1 MQYQSFQSLPITDL
15 VELTLS
21 PEIEKQ
27 IIYFPNGEIKPRH
40 VEILEEIRNFASTI
54 TIYSFFYLSSGVK
67 VRAYFLEP
75 KSVSNSAL
83 IFFNRS
89 GTGELG
95 KIEHKT
101 LFTNFFGLKTLLGQ
115 GYSLVISQLHGVDGG
130 ESMSDSCG
138 PKDAKCLQD
147 LHDILIQ
154 YSKINPD
161 KIGMIGGSSG
171 GLMTY
176 QAAKHFDWL
185 KTGIIIASPV
195 DENRSLKEREDDLK
209 NTKSQHYNINNEKE
223 LDYRSPIK
231 WVGEIS
237 SMVPLLIMHG
247 TSDWRVDVTHSLDMA
262 KELYKS
268 NKLFRLKIYE
278 GADHSLREFQKEV
291 IDDIA
296 DWFNDYLLADKN
308 LPNPEKHGL

>member
-40 VEILEEIRNFASTI
+40 VEILEEIRYFASTI
-54 TIYSFFYLSSGVK
+54 TIYSFFYLSSGAK

-154 YSKINPD
+154 YSNINPD

-176 QAAKHFDWL
+176 QTARHFDWL
-185 KTGIIIASPV
+185 KTGVVISSPV
-195 DENRSLKEREDDLK
+195 DEARSLMERGEDLK
-209 NTKSQHYNINNEKE
+209 SAKSKHYDIQNKFE
-223 LDYRSPIK
+223 LLYRSPIK
-231 WVGEIS
+231 WVGNIS
-237 SMVPLLIMHG
+237 ATIPLLIMHG
-247 TSDWRVDVTHSLDMA
+247 TSDWRVDVTHSIDMA
-262 KELYKS
+262 KNLYKA
-268 NKLFRLKIYE
+268 NKPFRLKIYE
-278 GADHSLREFQKEV
+278 GGDHSLREYQKEV
-291 IDDIA
+291 IDDITN
-296 DWFNDYLLADKN
+296 WFNDYLINDKN
-308 LPNPEKHGL
+308 LPNLEKHGL